1 VNTSAGTAF
10 DIRRGGM
17 KHCRRRLTDH
27 CRSSHK
33 RIRGVLWKRF
43 FEMET
48 RPMIR
53 TVVVVGTLLLGVGA
67 VMAQQDLVNQAQT
80 VMKTNG
86 KNAGAL
92 AAIVKGEKPY
102 DQATVDAA
110 LNQFADTAKKL
121 PTLFPAS
128 TKGLKPEGDYSASSK
143 IWEDKAG
150 FDEHIVSF
158 AKVVTEAKSQI
169 KDLETLKTTFP
180 VVGKQCGGCHE
191 TYRVKKG

>member
-1 VNTSAGTAF
+1 
-10 DIRRGGM
+10 M
-17 KHCRRRLTDH
+17 KHYRRPLTDGRRLAQA
-27 CRSSHK
+27 SSRHRLETLVLEALVLK
-33 RIRGVLWKRF
+33 RLG
-43 FEMET
+43 EMEN

-53 TVVVVGTLLLGVGA
+53 TVVVIGTLLLGAGA
-67 VMAQQDLVNQAQT
+67 VMAQRDLVNEAQT
-80 VMKTNG
+80 VMKTTG

-150 FDEHIVSF
+150 FDEHIAGF
-158 AKVVTEAKSQI
+158 AKVVTEAQAQI
-169 KDLETLKTTFP
+169 KDLETLKTTFT